1 MEPPDGWAKESAR
14 DFLLRLTWG
23 KEVSERKWGEGI
35 GDPLTGSRRFHRGQS
50 YLTRVYMG
58 RTVDPML

>member
-23 KEVSERKWGEGI
+23 KEVSGRKWGKG
-35 GDPLTGSRRFHRGQS
+35 
-50 YLTRVYMG
+50 
-58 RTVDPML
+58 